1 MFVWLELTGCVDYV
15 DIDDGT
21 LNLRLHPSE
30 KSKLVIQ
37 IGSSDPINAVKAAMA
52 VSLDASGIDLNFGCP
67 KRFSIVSAMVAAIL
81 SEPDRLCAIL
91 TALVE
96 NVPLPIT
103 AKIRMLE
110 STERTIELVK
120 RIEKTGVSAI
130 TLHCR

>member
-1 MFVWLELTGCVDYV
+1 LIGCIDYV
-15 DIDDGT
+15 DQDDGT
-21 LNLRLHPSE
+21 LNLRVHPSE
-30 KSKLVIQ
+30 KPNLIIQ
-37 IGSSDPINAVKAAMA
+37 IGSSDPVNAVKAALA
-52 VSLDASGIDLNFGCP
+52 VSQDAAGIDLNCGCP
-67 KRFSIVSAMVAAIL
+67 KRFSIVSAMGAALL

-110 STERTIELVK
+110 TTEQTVELVR